1 MDMCS
6 PTFKEW
12 ISAFSETDTNLGDLA
27 SDIAH
32 DSSFP
37 DSSDK
42 AVLTEYVSRK
52 THDPVILKTLSAA
65 IDLYHAPD
73 EE

>member
-1 MDMCS
+1 MRRYN
-6 PTFKEW
+6 PPFKEW

-27 SDIAH
+27 SDIAR

-42 AVLTEYVSRK
+42 VILTEYISRK

-65 IDLYHAPD
+65 IDLYHAP
-73 EE
+73 EEE

>member
-27 SDIAH
+27 SDIAR

-37 DSSDK
+37 DRSDK
-42 AVLTEYVSRK
+42 TILTEYVSQKNTRSCN
-52 THDPVILKTLSAA
+52 P
-65 IDLYHAPD
+65 
-73 EE
+73 